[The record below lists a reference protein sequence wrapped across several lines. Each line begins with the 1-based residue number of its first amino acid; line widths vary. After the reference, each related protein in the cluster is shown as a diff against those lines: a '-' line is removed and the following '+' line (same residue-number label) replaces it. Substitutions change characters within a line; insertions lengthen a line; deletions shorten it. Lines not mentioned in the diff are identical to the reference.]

1 MSLWSRIANALRGGD
16 RINREIDE
24 ELQTHIDEAI
34 SNGQDAARIQNS
46 FGSSLRHREA
56 SRDIRAVAWLDSL
69 RADAIFGFRRLTQT
83 KVTSA
88 AAILSLA
95 LAIGACTSAFRLID
109 ALLLRPLPIA
119 NPDRL
124 YVVAFAGIMAN
135 TGKPLTYDSS
145 SYPMFRQMKIDVQ
158 NDADLVA
165 VSYAD
170 RTDLTYG
177 SDEEMEKAFRQFV
190 SGDMFSMFGLKPAA
204 GRLLSSH
211 DDVTPGAHPV
221 AVISY
226 DYWTRRFGRDPSA
239 IGRTLRVDD
248 NVFEIVGVAP
258 DGFTGTETGTL
269 TDVFFPMAMKRIETL
284 TSWNNFW
291 LRTLVELKPG
301 VAAEPV
307 RDRLAATFH
316 SIQLERV
323 KTQPYLTKQQHDHFF
338 DEKLVLE
345 SAGAG
350 RSNLQREY
358 RQALEALSV
367 LVGLVLLIACANL
380 ANLMTARATARTRE
394 MALRVSIGAGR
405 FRLIQL
411 VLIESAWIAFLATVA
426 GAVFAWWSA
435 PFIIGMINSPDNPAR
450 LILPAD
456 FRVLAFSLVL
466 TLAVTFLFGLPPAL
480 RASSVKPS
488 SALKGGDDP
497 HSRRRLM
504 HILIAAQVAFCFVVL
519 FVAGLFV
526 SSFDRLSRQPLG
538 FSPNRILNLE
548 TLTRRPQQP
557 VYWDQVVDHL
567 RRIPG
572 VESVAISAWPLM
584 NGETGISNV
593 SAHGGPPSD
602 VFSDVFAVSPGWMET
617 MKIPRL
623 AGRDFRM
630 TDANPGA
637 VIVNQAFTKQFF
649 TGDDPIGK
657 SFELVDVRGKR
668 TRLEIVGLVPD
679 ARYRDNLR
687 LPIRPTFYSPMDQ
700 TNAQGELRPRNR
712 GTFVIKTSGADP
724 LTLAPILRAEVAR
737 ANPEFRVSNI
747 RTQNEILESKTI
759 RERLLAM
766 LALFFAGVALLLA
779 AVGLYGVLDY
789 SVLQQRR
796 EIGIRIAI
804 GARTADVIQKVTV
817 SVFGMVI
824 LGAIA
829 GLGLGMI
836 SVHYIEAILYQA
848 KGTDLG
854 ILTIP
859 SIAILFAAM
868 LAAAP
873 AVVRALRIDPVEM
886 LRSE

>member
-34 SNGQDAARIQNS
+34 AHGRDAARVQNS
-46 FGSSLRHREA
+46 FGSALRHREA
-56 SRDIRAVAWLDSL
+56 SRDIRALAWLDSL
-69 RADAIFGFRRLTQT
+69 RADAIFGLRRLMQT

-119 NPDRL
+119 HPERL
-124 YVVAFAGIMAN
+124 YVVAFSGIMAN

-145 SYPMFRQMKIDVQ
+145 SYPMFRQMKTDVQ
-158 NDADLVA
+158 NEADLVA
-165 VSYAD
+165 ASYAD

-177 SDEEMEKAFRQFV
+177 SDEEMEKGFRQFV
-190 SGDMFSMFGLKPAA
+190 SGDMFQMFGLQPAA
-204 GRLLSSH
+204 GRLFTSH
-211 DDVTPGAHPV
+211 DDTTPGAHPV

-239 IGRTLRVDD
+239 LGRTMRVDD
-248 NVFEIVGVAP
+248 NLFEIVGVAP
-258 DGFTGTETGTL
+258 EGFTGTETGTL
-269 TDVFFPMAMKRIETL
+269 TDIFFPMMMKRIETL

-291 LRTLVELKPG
+291 MRTLVELKPG
-301 VAAEPV
+301 VAAQPV

-316 SIQLERV
+316 SIQVERL
-323 KTQPYLTKQQHDHFF
+323 KSQPYLTKPQRDHFF

-345 SAGAG
+345 SAASG

-380 ANLMTARATARTRE
+380 ANLMTARATARSRE

-411 VLIESAWIAFLATVA
+411 VLIESAWVAFLATVA

-435 PFIIGMINSPDNPAR
+435 PFIIAMINSPDNPAR
-450 LILPAD
+450 LLLPAD
-456 FRVLAFSLVL
+456 WRVLAFSLAL

-480 RASSVKPS
+480 RASNVKPS
-488 SALKGGDDP
+488 SALKGGEDP

-504 HILIAAQVAFCFVVL
+504 HVLIAAQVAFCFVVL

-538 FSPNRILNLE
+538 YSPDRIINLE
-548 TLTRRPQQP
+548 TLTRRPQLP

-567 RRIPG
+567 RRMPG
-572 VESVAISAWPLM
+572 VTSVAMSPWPVM
-584 NGETGISNV
+584 SGETSIGNV
-593 SAHGGPPSD
+593 SAHGGPASD
-602 VFSDVFAVSPGWMET
+602 VFSDTFAISPGWIET
-617 MKIPRL
+617 MKIPL
-623 AGRDFRM
+623 LSGRDLRPS
-630 TDANPGA
+630 DVSPGA
-637 VIVNQAFTKQFF
+637 VIVNQSFTRQFF
-649 TGDDPIGK
+649 SGDDPIGK
-657 SFELVDVRGKR
+657 SFEQVDSKGTR
-668 TRLEIVGLVPD
+668 TRFEIVGLVPD

-687 LPIRPTFYSPMDQ
+687 LPIRPTFYPPINSANP
-700 TNAQGELRPRNR
+700 QGEPRPRQR
-712 GTFVIKTSGADP
+712 GTFVVQTSGADP
-724 LTLAPILRAEVAR
+724 LALASILRSEVSR
-737 ANPEFRVSNI
+737 ANSEFRVSNI
-747 RTQNEILESKTI
+747 RTQNEIIESKTI

-766 LALFFAGVALLLA
+766 LAMFFACVALLLA

-817 SVFGMVI
+817 SVFAMVI

-836 SVHYIEAILYQA
+836 SVRYIEAILYQA
-848 KGTDLG
+848 
-854 ILTIP
+854 
-859 SIAILFAAM
+859 
-868 LAAAP
+868 
-873 AVVRALRIDPVEM
+873 
-886 LRSE
+886 